1 MFGCSVSDE
10 VSGEASEEVSAFKGV
25 DIEPETPPDMQSAVQ
40 ACAGLYNR
48 KQGGSVHTRIKVK
61 DSQWLED
68 LHLEPNE
75 ITDTTRFLET
85 CVTEFPTCVRY
96 SYSAQQNLLPDIL
109 TVGAVLGAIIS
120 AGRHGGS
127 PDERRAT
134 PMRHAWVPETAATLE
149 KSSPNWHSAAMQR
162 SLSRRKDPS

>member
-1 MFGCSVSDE
+1 VLDCTIENKV
-10 VSGEASEEVSAFKGV
+10 VPYTPASRAR
-25 DIEPETPPDMQSAVQ
+25 DP
-40 ACAGLYNR
+40 
-48 KQGGSVHTRIKVK
+48 
-61 DSQWLED
+61 QWLED

-75 ITDTTRFLET
+75 ITDATRFLET
-85 CVTEFPTCVRY
+85 CVKEFPTCVRY
-96 SYSAQQNLLPDIL
+96 YSAQQNLLPDIL

-134 PMRHAWVPETAATLE
+134 PMRHARVSETAATLE
-149 KSSPNWHSAAMQR
+149 KLSPNGHSAAMQR